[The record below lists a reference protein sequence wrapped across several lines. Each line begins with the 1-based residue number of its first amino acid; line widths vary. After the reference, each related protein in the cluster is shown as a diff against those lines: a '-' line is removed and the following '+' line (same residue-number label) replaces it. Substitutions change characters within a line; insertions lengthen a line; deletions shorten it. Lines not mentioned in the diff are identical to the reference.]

1 MPAHAMRRIS
11 ALDHGREL
19 RVAHARL
26 PGLHT
31 VAGSGAYGC
40 RLGPIR
46 QAKAGGTELWLV
58 PESRAQAELK
68 PSSGRDQ
75 TEIRPVPGARGGRLL
90 TVPVCLRVVQTEP
103 GPMPT
108 LTMSAPLMMRSSVI
122 SLVTYAAA

>member
-1 MPAHAMRRIS
+1 VGIGLGFDVPAHAMRRIS

-46 QAKAGGTELWLV
+46 QAKAGGTELWVV
-58 PESRAQAELK
+58 PES
-68 PSSGRDQ
+68 
-75 TEIRPVPGARGGRLL
+75 
-90 TVPVCLRVVQTEP
+90 
-103 GPMPT
+103 
-108 LTMSAPLMMRSSVI
+108 
-122 SLVTYAAA
+122 